1 MDKLKEMLACDDV
14 RGVVRTLAG
23 EIIKFHNPGV
33 KDLFEL
39 VETRSEALEGA
50 SVADRVIGRGA
61 ALLLALGHVGRV
73 YAQIISEPAVLVL
86 QDYDIEVEYDKLV
99 PNIINRNGTDI
110 CPVEN
115 LTMAMTQPE
124 KAFTVI
130 KEFLINNN
138 IIES

>member
-1 MDKLKEMLACDDV
+1 MDKLKEMLSCDDV

-86 QDYDIEVEYDKLV
+86 QDYDIEVEYDKRV

>member
-1 MDKLKEMLACDDV
+1 MDKLKDMLAGDDV
-14 RGVVRTLAG
+14 RGVVCTLSG

-39 VETRSEALEGA
+39 VETRPEALEGA
-50 SVADRVIGRGA
+50 LVADRVIGRGA

-73 YAQIISEPAVLVL
+73 HAQIISEPAVLVL
-86 QDYDIEVEYDKLV
+86 QDYDIKVEYDKLV
-99 PNIINRNGTDI
+99 PNIINRDGIGI

-115 LTMAMTQPE
+115 LTMAITQPE
-124 KAFTVI
+124 KAFTAI

-138 IIES
+138 IIKS

>member
-1 MDKLKEMLACDDV
+1 MDKLKDMLAGDDV
-14 RGVVRTLAG
+14 RGVVCTLSG

-39 VETRSEALEGA
+39 VETRPEALEGA

-73 YAQIISEPAVLVL
+73 YVQIISEPAVLVL
-86 QDYDIEVEYDKLV
+86 QDYDIKVEYDKLV

>member
-1 MDKLKEMLACDDV
+1 MDKLKEMLSCDDV
-14 RGVVRTLAG
+14 RGVVRTLTG
-23 EIIKFHNPGV
+23 GIIKFHNPGV

-86 QDYDIEVEYDKLV
+86 QDYDIEVEYDKRV